1 MSAPGHA
8 DRLSAWKASVAPAFQ
23 TTTLANQ
30 VSTSVDQL
38 SASFDQWPASV
49 DQFHRHGG
57 GFTAADAQTGDPS
70 FSALGAQG
78 VDQGGDDP

>member
-8 DRLSAWKASVAPAFQ
+8 DRLSAWKASIAPAFQ

-38 SASFDQWPASV
+38 SALV